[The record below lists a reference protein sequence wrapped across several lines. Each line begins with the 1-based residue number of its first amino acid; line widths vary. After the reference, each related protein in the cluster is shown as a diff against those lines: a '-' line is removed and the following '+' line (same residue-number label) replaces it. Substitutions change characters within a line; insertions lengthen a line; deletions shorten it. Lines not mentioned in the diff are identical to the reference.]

1 MAGQGMTPGMYREA
15 ESPEKVL
22 QHRRAVLR
30 RKRNWHRLIRSLIV
44 TVLTVFLLFGVFFG
58 IGVVQGD
65 SMAPSLADGD
75 LVLVWRLDRQY
86 TSGDVVFFTHGGNQF
101 VKRVAAVPGDTVDTD
116 AQGRL
121 LVNGR
126 ELEDTYAKPG
136 LEYPLTLLDG
146 EYFVLGDN
154 RGAAVDSR
162 NFGSVADIGGKVL
175 LILWTM
181 H

>member
-1 MAGQGMTPGMYREA
+1 M
-15 ESPEKVL
+15 PEEIL
-22 QHRRAVLR
+22 QRRRAALH
-30 RKRNWHRLIRSLIV
+30 RKRNWYRLIRSLGV

-65 SMAPSLADGD
+65 SMEPSLADGD
-75 LVLVWRLDRQY
+75 LVLVWRLERQY
-86 TSGDVVFFTHGGNQF
+86 ATGDVVFFTHGGDQL

-126 ELEDTYAKPG
+126 ELEDAYAKPG
-136 LEYPLTLLDG
+136 LKYPLTLLDG

-162 NFGSVADIGGKVL
+162 NFGSVTELGGKVL

-181 H
+181 Q